1 VEEEIH
7 IKTFRTEIRKC
18 ENERKQK
25 FVTASCFGV
34 GAVTTLTPRGT
45 VLPEKL
51 TGRQLVKKFPA
62 FYRTRKF
69 IAAFTTAQHLSLS

>member
-1 VEEEIH
+1 MEEEIH
-7 IKTFRTEIRKC
+7 IKTFGTERRKC

-51 TGRQLVKKFPA
+51 TGQAIPRIL
-62 FYRTRKF
+62 
-69 IAAFTTAQHLSLS
+69 